1 MKIRFSIF
9 LLIFFVST
17 NINGNIA
24 RDSVENLV
32 QLNNSQ
38 IKQVLGGFR
47 AYGVQFFTNED
58 GIVTMQPFDEIFGSD
73 GYNEIS
79 YFPSILSLLEKDPLQ
94 ALSDM
99 GINLNSSMS
108 KPQMW
113 KIIRD
118 SDRTDTES
126 YSWKAQNNQ
135 ICYEKIGSAG
145 WNCAYFYVGGKE
157 NNRKGYF
164 SGTQSSDFYAKVDSL
179 VAINRNEHYY
189 SNYYDQYLDG
199 FLNNNLVAEQKKLD
213 AKNLPLIKLRDDK
226 KAEQERIEE
235 EKRKAEIAAEEKR
248 IADLTA
254 KSRISAQKNPGFR
267 GLKPGLHYEDVIKIC
282 PLEKIQWG
290 GDSDNGQN
298 YSDWVRCYGINN
310 IKFKAY
316 YTDDLLDLLSLDMGP
331 IVDSGVYLDIFGEGE
346 SNIYTKMKK
355 SISDKYTLEYEYSER
370 DRQLFNESEKS
381 SLMHVYSKGQ
391 VALVI
396 SRKEKDYSNDLWLY
410 INYRNPY
417 QGEWFLDRNRPVRAS
432 EDDF

>member
-58 GIVTMQPFDEIFGSD
+58 GIVTMQPFDEIFGTD

-254 KSRISAQKNPGFR
+254 KSRIGAQKNPGFR

-346 SNIYTKMKK
+346 SNIYTKIKK